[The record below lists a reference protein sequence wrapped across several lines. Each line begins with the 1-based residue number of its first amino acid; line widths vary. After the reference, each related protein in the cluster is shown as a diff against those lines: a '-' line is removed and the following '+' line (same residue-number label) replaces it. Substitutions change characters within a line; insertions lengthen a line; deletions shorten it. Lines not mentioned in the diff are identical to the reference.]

1 MRRLMIPVVLV
12 MVLGLTGCLISTQI
26 GERGHANDPYPER
39 MEFHF
44 DTLFNKFILL
54 GRSAA
59 LMLLAY
65 KLLSARTKGEA
76 NLVIWAIAL
85 APVIGCGWL
94 LYADGPT
101 VFGYRI
107 EIGKS
112 QLHVTIPG
120 KPEQAIP
127 WGDIALIQAGEK
139 EWKVKYGVVEKGF
152 TWDTAWEGVTLTLR
166 DGATHEIDLRPLSV
180 EHRGI
185 VWKMIGRKTRMGVKK
200 YVDRD

>member
-1 MRRLMIPVVLV
+1 MRRLMIPVLLV
-12 MVLGLTGCLISTQI
+12 MVLGLAGCLISTQV
-26 GERGHANDPYPER
+26 GERGHVNAPYPDE

-59 LMLLAY
+59 LVLLSY
-65 KLLSARTKGEA
+65 WVLSARRKGEA
-76 NLVIWAIAL
+76 NVIIWALAIAPL
-85 APVIGCGWL
+85 IACGWL

-112 QLHVTIPG
+112 ELHLTIPRQ
-120 KPEQAIP
+120 PEQVIP
-127 WGDIALIQAGEK
+127 WGEIALIQAGEK
-139 EWKVKYGVVEKGF
+139 AWKVNYGVVEKGF

-166 DGATHEIDLRPLSV
+166 DGGTHEIDLRPLSV

-185 VWKMIGRKTRMGVKK
+185 VWKMIGRKAHKGVNR
-200 YVDRD
+200 YVD